1 MVFGDKHGGGAMI
14 LSRDPKIPGGL
25 GGRET
30 SDVHDYHKGHRSMQ
44 GDRTPG
50 PPRTAAP
57 K

>member
-30 SDVHDYHKGHRSMQ
+30 SDVHDYHTCHRSMQ
-44 GDRTPG
+44 GDPDPMTPAN
-50 PPRTAAP
+50 RRS
-57 K
+57 